1 MIQEDNL
8 CYVIPYGL
16 QDENIHRTYLDT
28 QLRILKFKDLDF
40 EEWICTECITAKFVK
55 GL

>member
-16 QDENIHRTYLDT
+16 QDENIHGIYLDT
-28 QLRILKFKDLDF
+28 QLRTRKFKDLDF
-40 EEWICTECITAKFVK
+40 EEWIGTECITAKFVN
-55 GL
+55 G